1 MHAAVNRNKN
11 KPARESRRVDF
22 PDPEGPIIA
31 MIRPGSAYPF
41 SLWSNLRVGPSLKL
55 GITTV
60 KSSHAKYAP
69 RLISALDGSCLRP
82 LLEPSNSI
90 NLFFLSLSSYNNAI
104 ERKKEFNVLF
114 VSFELVGEWIVRTE
128 DNDKKEFI
136 SIAITKQLNSFNGS
150 SLIWQVCNVYIY
162 ILAG

>member
-1 MHAAVNRNKN
+1 MQLNRNKN
-11 KPARESRRVDF
+11 EPARESRRVDF

-69 RLISALDGSCLRP
+69 RLISAFDGSCLRP
-82 LLEPSNSI
+82 LLEPSSSI
-90 NLFFLSLSSYNNAI
+90 VLFFSLSLTSYVNKREIFNFVCFFFVGRRVNN
-104 ERKKEFNVLF
+104 KKEL
-114 VSFELVGEWIVRTE
+114 
-128 DNDKKEFI
+128 
-136 SIAITKQLNSFNGS
+136 
-150 SLIWQVCNVYIY
+150 
-162 ILAG
+162 